1 MKQIRL
7 LTVVSI
13 FSLLAIACL
22 GLSML
27 AYKQSYSVYQNTLLP
42 PQQSAQMT
50 PKQKRQYL
58 AELNA
63 IYLRNQFM

>member
-1 MKQIRL
+1 MKQIRM

-13 FSLLAIACL
+13 FTLLAIACL

-27 AYKQSYSVYQNTLLP
+27 AYKQSYTVYQNNFAPTP
-42 PQQSAQMT
+42 QSAHMT
-50 PKQKRQYL
+50 KAQKEKYM

>member
-1 MKQIRL
+1 MKQLRM

-13 FSLLAIACL
+13 FTLLALACL

-27 AYKQSYSVYQNTLLP
+27 AYNQTYTLNQAL
-42 PQQSAQMT
+42 PQQSAHMT
-50 PKQKRQYL
+50 KAEKKQYM